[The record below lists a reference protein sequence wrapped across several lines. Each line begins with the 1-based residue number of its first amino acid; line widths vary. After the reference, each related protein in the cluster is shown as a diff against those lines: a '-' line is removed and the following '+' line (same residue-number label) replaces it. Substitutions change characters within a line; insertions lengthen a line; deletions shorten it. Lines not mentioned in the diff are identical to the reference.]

1 MPPVI
6 SYRLRW
12 SLSFVVGFA
21 LLMAFASIE
30 PGQAARAGNHRAALL
45 TETPPPTNSPAAVT
59 LTQAATLS
67 ATTSPTLSAADA
79 AIQALFKNALLNC
92 AENPVNTFTP
102 DEIRNSPNVFAW
114 FAFLHLNCPLI
125 GSFPPIV
132 NWEAWR
138 STYTVYLPN
147 GARPPYWG
155 ASFPRVLDDIPEISG
170 HTVLDKSGQP
180 ILYEVK
186 MNRGTFDYIYGRG
199 LYSKACQINWFNG
212 NPCDGNVSAIQF
224 PREAF
229 EIKAAWIILKPGD
242 PKNSRY
248 YTVQSRYQD
257 KNGAWVDVLAGLGG
271 LHVTSKALPNWVW
284 ATFEQ
289 VDNQQNTDS
298 PVVVPTPPEVQEIN
312 DLFHNLLKRDNPNT
326 IWQYYILRG
335 TQIDF
340 TNPDGSPTILANTLI
355 ESNFQKSSSCI
366 TCHALSTR
374 GSASEGRLP
383 FFNVTST
390 GVQGYVGSLSDP
402 NNKYF
407 DAFETPVCYSPQTN
421 NFVNCQTGALVY
433 KTMDFVWSFREAQ

>member
-1 MPPVI
+1 MPRLSS

-12 SLSFVVGFA
+12 TFA
-21 LLMAFASIE
+21 FLIAVALVMAFASME
-30 PGQAARAGNHRAALL
+30 PQQTAYAGYL
-45 TETPPPTNSPAAVT
+45 TATVAPSQPPTAAA
-59 LTQAATLS
+59 TQAATAS
-67 ATTSPTLSAADA
+67 ATHSSSHS
-79 AIQALFKNALLNC
+79 AIQALFRSALTNC
-92 AENPVNTFTP
+92 AENPVNNFTP
-102 DEIRNSPNVFAW
+102 DQIRADPNVFSW

-132 NWEAWR
+132 NWESWR
-138 STYTVYLPN
+138 PTYSVYLPGG
-147 GARPPYWG
+147 GAPPRWG
-155 ASFPRVLDDIPEISG
+155 AVIPRYLDDQPEISG
-170 HTVLDKSGQP
+170 HSVVDNTGQP
-180 ILYEVK
+180 ILYEIK
-186 MNRGTFDYIYGRG
+186 MNRPTFEYINFRE
-199 LYSKACQINWFNG
+199 LYSKTCQIVWFNG
-212 NPCDGNVSAIQF
+212 QPCDGNLQAIQF
-224 PREAF
+224 PRDSYEV
-229 EIKAAWIILKPGD
+229 KAAWIILKPGD

-257 KNGAWVDVLAGLGG
+257 KNGVWQDVLAGLGG
-271 LHVTSKALPNWVW
+271 LHITSKALPNWVW

-289 VDNQQNTDS
+289 VDNPQIKDA
-298 PVVVPTPPEVQEIN
+298 PVVVPTPPEVQELN
-312 DLFHNLLKRDNPNT
+312 DLFHAFIKEDDPDSV
-326 IWQYYILRG
+326 WQYYILRG

-383 FFNVTST
+383 FFSVTST

-407 DAFETPVCYSPQTN
+407 DAFETPVCFSPQTFS
-421 NFVNCQTGALVY
+421 FVNCQTGVLVY